1 MPRKEMDYSKTI
13 IYKIQHEDNEE
24 LVYVGH
30 TTNFIKRKYTHKYA
44 CNTEKGRAFNLK
56 LYTMIRENG
65 GWDCFKMVMVEEYP
79 CANLLEACRR
89 EDECM
94 RELKAT
100 MNGRGAV
107 FDKEKSKHYYKAN
120 KEKLLERMKHWY
132 ESNKEQISEH
142 KKQYREANRDEINLK
157 QRERRLA
164 KKEFKNKIS

>member
-1 MPRKEMDYSKTI
+1 MPRTAMDYSKTI

-30 TTNFIKRKYTHKYA
+30 TTSFIKRKNKHKSV
-44 CNTEKGRAFNLK
+44 CNNEKDKAFNFK

-65 GWDCFKMVMVEEYP
+65 GWNCFKMVMVEEYP
-79 CANLLEACRR
+79 CANLLEACKR

-107 FDKEKSKHYYKAN
+107 LDREHCLEQKRQYYEANREKELEYKKQYYEAN
-120 KEKLLERMKHWY
+120 REKELEY
-132 ESNKEQISEH
+132 Q
-142 KKQYREANRDEINLK
+142 KQYREANRDEINRK
-157 QRERRLA
+157 KRERYHA
-164 KKEFKNKIS
+164 KKSI